1 MKKEKYNESNKYLL
15 NHLDLPFLTESILK
29 QSFIIHYDRN
39 EKIVNQ
45 GAKLKR
51 LYVLLEGKARIIQQK
66 PNGKSLILQ
75 FLETGDFIGELT
87 LVKAEIAPKDVVAI
101 DSVCCLAIPLSVV
114 DESLMKS
121 SEFPTFI
128 AQYIGRKLLLRMEH
142 FSNAQTFELKYRLA
156 QLLLEVAVNN
166 QYNENNTQ
174 IADYLGVSYRHLTHT
189 FKYLRDNG
197 YIEKNRAGY
206 VIDPQKL
213 SELIQEG
220 NER

>member
-1 MKKEKYNESNKYLL
+1 MKKENYHESNKFLL
-15 NHLDLPFLTESILK
+15 NQLDLPFLTEPILK
-29 QSFIIHYDRN
+29 QSFVIRYDSN

-45 GAKLKR
+45 GTKLKN
-51 LYVLLEGKARIIQQK
+51 LYVLLEGKARIIQQE

-87 LVKAEIAPKDVVAI
+87 LVKAEAAPKDVVAI

-114 DESLMKS
+114 DDSLMKGPD
-121 SEFPTFI
+121 FPIFI

-156 QLLLEVAVNN
+156 ALLLEVAVND

-174 IADYLGVSYRHLTHT
+174 IADYLGVSYRHLTYT

-197 YIEKNRAGY
+197 YIKKNKAGY
-206 VIDPQKL
+206 LIDPQKL
-213 SELIQEG
+213 RELVQAG
-220 NER
+220 NNR